1 MLVSVYM
8 ETLRFSIT
16 FLSNMIEE
24 GNTSKI
30 NISKYISEHYHRK
43 TDQWLIII
51 DKEIGRGTE
60 I

>member
-1 MLVSVYM
+1 
-8 ETLRFSIT
+8 
-16 FLSNMIEE
+16 MIEE

-51 DKEIGRGTE
+51 DKEIGRGTK